1 MYWIYRGAIYDLTQ
15 APFRPGAERHET
27 VQTRVKDPE
36 GSART
41 EKTMRCKI
49 GYNYLSVY
57 IIDTFLR
64 SFRLWVPRS
73 GLRRSF
79 CEGLHRLRGVIFVFL
94 QRCIVLCFVSAYPGP
109 FMPEIF
115 QRSLFVTREPPPAEP
130 DLQQECAKTDQQ
142 ARRISAIRSQ
152 IQAEREIDE
161 RPDDRL

>member
-57 IIDTFLR
+57 IIGYVFTLLSAVGPQKR
-64 SFRLWVPRS
+64 TPSEL
-73 GLRRSF
+73 
-79 CEGLHRLRGVIFVFL
+79 LRGFASPQGSHFRFFATLYRIM
-94 QRCIVLCFVSAYPGP
+94 LC
-109 FMPEIF
+109 
-115 QRSLFVTREPPPAEP
+115 
-130 DLQQECAKTDQQ
+130 
-142 ARRISAIRSQ
+142 
-152 IQAEREIDE
+152 
-161 RPDDRL
+161 